1 MDKIYTVRP
10 NNNMALLSQLEI
22 KALRKSKD
30 TVLYKLFRDCSL
42 AVLSCEDE
50 NDDPEHLLNSYKNY
64 DVEIIQLN
72 SGISLNLINPPEAS
86 FANGKLIEGVRDS
99 LFSVLRDILY
109 IHTKIDNNKIDFDTK
124 EETTNSVFKI
134 LRNAEILN
142 KNETNLIICWG
153 GHSIKRDEYE
163 YTKRVGYQLGL
174 LDFDIGTGCGLG
186 AMKGPMKGATIAHA
200 KTRKKDAR
208 YIGISEPGIIASEAP
223 NPIVNKLVIL
233 PDIEKRLEAFV
244 RLGHGIV
251 IFPGGAGTV
260 EEFIYLIGILMNPKN
275 KNMKLPVILT
285 GGEESREYI
294 NKIDAFIGK
303 TLGDEAK
310 KYYKICFN
318 EFDVARIMSE
328 DIKEVKKSRIES
340 EEAFYY
346 NWGIEIDRSYQLPFS
361 IDHKTI
367 SEIEISHGIPKHEL
381 ACNLRKIFSVIVAGN
396 IKPEGIKYI
405 RENGPFVI
413 NGDNE
418 ILKLL
423 DDLLNDFVIHGRMKL
438 PSEKKYEPCYIIK
451 KQALN
456 WELLYFKV

>member
-1 MDKIYTVRP
+1 MTKIYTVKP
-10 NNNMALLSQLEI
+10 NNNMALLSQIEI
-22 KALRKSKD
+22 EILRKNRD
-30 TVLYKLFRDCSL
+30 TTLYKLFRDCSL
-42 AVLSCEDE
+42 AVLSSEDE
-50 NDDPEHLLNSYKNY
+50 NDDPEYLLNSYKDY
-64 DVEIIQLN
+64 DIEIIQMN

-86 FANGKLIEGVRDS
+86 FANGNLIEGVKDS

-109 IHTKIDNNKIDFDTK
+109 IHTKIDNHKIDFDTK
-124 EETTNSVFKI
+124 EETTNSIFKI
-134 LRNAEILN
+134 LRNADILN
-142 KNETNLIICWG
+142 KNETDLIICWG
-153 GHSIKRDEYE
+153 GHSIKRNEYE

-251 IFPGGAGTV
+251 IFPGGAGTA
-260 EEFIYLIGILMNPKN
+260 EEIIYLIGILMNPKN
-275 KNMKLPVILT
+275 KNIKLPVILT
-285 GGEESREYI
+285 GSEESRDYI
-294 NKIDAFIGK
+294 NKIDSFIFE
-303 TLGDEAK
+303 TLGDSAR

-318 EFDVARIMSE
+318 EFDVARIMNE
-328 DIKEVKKSRIES
+328 EIKEVKKSRIEN

-346 NWGIEIDRSYQLPFS
+346 NWGIEIDRSYQVPF
-361 IDHKTI
+361 ILDHKSI
-367 SEIEISHGIPKHEL
+367 SEIEISYNIPKHEL
-381 ACNLRKIFSVIVAGN
+381 ACNLRRIFSVIVAGN

-405 RENGPFVI
+405 RENGPFII
-413 NGDNE
+413 NGDPK

-423 DDLLNDFVIHGRMKL
+423 DDLLNDFIVQGRMKL
-438 PSEKKYEPCYIIK
+438 PNDKAYEPCYIIK
-451 KQALN
+451 K
-456 WELLYFKV
+456 